1 MRLGHVTNVSKAR
14 TKMKEYIVTTTND
27 ILDGICTMLDCE
39 PKETIDE
46 IERLLMIERWLFN
59 VCEEPQRQKVLD
71 YLNKFGYKE
80 D

>member
-1 MRLGHVTNVSKAR
+1 MNIKELE
-14 TKMKEYIVTTTND
+14 KEYHIAPRD

-59 VCEEPQRQKVLD
+59 VCKEPQRQKVLD

-80 D
+80 DE